1 MNDGTCYV
9 GRLIVHPDL
18 KNQGIGTKLLKA
30 IKYHFSG
37 TKRFELFTGHRSERT
52 IHLYEK
58 NGYLEFRRERASKNI
73 ILVFMEKIT

>member
-1 MNDGTCYV
+1 
-9 GRLIVHPDL
+9 
-18 KNQGIGTKLLKA
+18 LKA